1 MQREIKGYWTQVSL
15 EKLSQVT
22 REIWELIGEN
32 SFISLSAEMGSGKT
46 TIVRSLLK
54 QAQID
59 HFEGSPTFAIVQHY
73 ISPTKHKIYHL
84 DCYRIETENELIN
97 LGLHELF
104 DSPGY
109 FFVEWPEK
117 ITSLI
122 PIPHFTLYIRIES
135 ETSREI
141 TLCYDY

>member
-1 MQREIKGYWTQVSL
+1 MPMTNFNYFSGKTTKNCLTMQREIKGYWTQVSL

-59 HFEGSPTFAIVQHY
+59 HFEGSPTFAIVQQLY
-73 ISPTKHKIYHL
+73 K
-84 DCYRIETENELIN
+84 
-97 LGLHELF
+97 
-104 DSPGY
+104 
-109 FFVEWPEK
+109 
-117 ITSLI
+117 
-122 PIPHFTLYIRIES
+122 PH
-135 ETSREI
+135 
-141 TLCYDY
+141 